1 MHQQK
6 LLKQIADLL
15 PKKNSLVDLI
25 ASVLDISYGAAYRRI
40 NNTSKITIDEAVLLA
55 KHFNLSIDTLFGTG
69 DENVIPVRK
78 MQILK
83 GTIDFERYFKNSME
97 LLTPL
102 LSIKDSEIIYSAKD
116 LPIFYTAEGNM
127 LTRFKLFVWLKI
139 LDPTFDTTCFSN
151 FILPNTLLKSYKK
164 FGELYNDLNTI
175 EIWDVTTINS
185 TLKQLH
191 FYFELDIITSE
202 EATVICKDL
211 KKLIQKI
218 YNKSTPNSNF
228 KLYYN
233 ELLLMSN
240 NVLVKTPFQNSLF
253 VPFTVLNYFN
263 TTNSKTCQQVSV
275 FLDEQLAQSKLIN
288 TSGEKE
294 KNMFFNKI
302 LSKIEELQN
311 HINGKSILDF

>member
-6 LLKQIADLL
+6 LLKLIADLL
-15 PKKNSLVDLI
+15 PKKNSLVDII
-25 ASVLDISYGAAYRRI
+25 ASILDISYGAAYRRI

-55 KHFNLSIDTLFGTG
+55 KHFNLSIDALFGTG

-83 GTIDFERYFKNSME
+83 GTTDFERYFNNSME

-116 LPIFYTAEGNM
+116 LPIFYTSEGNM

-139 LDPTFDTTCFSN
+139 LDPTYNTSSFSN
-151 FILPNTLLKSYKK
+151 FKLPNTLLKSYKK
-164 FGELYNDLNTI
+164 FGELYTNLNTI

-191 FYFELDIITSE
+191 FYFELGIITSK
-202 EATVICKDL
+202 EATIICNDL
-211 KKLIQKI
+211 KKLIKKI
-218 YNKSTPNSNF
+218 YNKSVPDSNF

-240 NVLVKTPFQNSLF
+240 NVLIKTPFQNSLF

-263 TTNSKTCQQVSV
+263 TTNSKTCEQVSD
-275 FLDEQLAQSKLIN
+275 FLNEQLDQSKLIN